1 MKLIS
6 GASIKK
12 ALQQVAPTHV
22 AVAYT
27 GIDWST
33 YIDKN
38 KLKEIILSPT
48 LGTNPHAVIQIVDTL
63 GWKNVH
69 FLDHL
74 HSKIYLGAEQ
84 AAVGSFN
91 LSANGM
97 SEEGLEEVGFL
108 VQDQQ
113 IMLEL
118 RTLHNRYKKAATDS
132 YPTIGAKKAR
142 LAQLREVW
150 DRGITTK
157 VIRND
162 SRLNDIENY
171 QPLAA
176 DEIYISCAWGN
187 LTYNEDVVSISTIED
202 SLSFLEEDDVR
213 PDRWI
218 LYWHANNN
226 GYPHR
231 TRAPKWMHIDEI
243 VSGGAIDT
251 QYTKLANKRTDRTTP
266 HPPFELTDEVAGALR
281 KVLQSDLFPEF
292 LGNRD
297 RWSLNDTLAR
307 LPEFLDA
314 LRAEVNTSMSST
326 GRSK

>member
-6 GASIKK
+6 GASIRK
-12 ALQQVAPTHV
+12 ALQQITPTHV

-33 YIDKN
+33 YIN
-38 KLKEIILSPT
+38 QHKLQEIILSPT
-48 LGTNPHAVIQIVDTL
+48 LGTNPHAVIQIVDRL
-63 GWKNVH
+63 EWENVH

-97 SEEGLEEVGFL
+97 SEEGLEEVG
-108 VQDQQ
+108 VVVKDQQ
-113 IMLEL
+113 ILLEL
-118 RTLHNRYKKAATDS
+118 RTLFDRYKKAATES
-132 YPTIGAKKAR
+132 YPTTAAKKAR

-150 DRGITTK
+150 DRGIATK

-162 SRLNDIENY
+162 SRLNDLTTYE
-171 QPLAA
+171 PTAA

-187 LTYNEDVVSISTIED
+187 LTYNEEVVSLSTIED
-202 SLSFLEEDDVR
+202 SLSFLEEDDVQ

-218 LYWHANNN
+218 LYWYANKD

-243 VSGGAIDT
+243 VPGGAIDT
-251 QYTKLANKRTDRTTP
+251 QYTKLANKRTDRMTP
-266 HPPFELTDEVAGALR
+266 HPPFELTDDIANALR
-281 KVLQSDLFPEF
+281 AVLQSDLFPEF
-292 LGNRD
+292 LGNRE
-297 RWSLNDTLAR
+297 RWSLNDTLSR

-314 LRAEVNTSMSST
+314 LRAEVKVLRR
-326 GRSK
+326 G

>member
-1 MKLIS
+1 MKLVS

-22 AVAYT
+22 AVAYA
-27 GIDWST
+27 GIDWSA
-33 YIDKN
+33 YIDKD
-38 KLKEIILSPT
+38 KLQEIILSPT
-48 LGTNPHAVIQIVDTL
+48 VGTNPHAVIQIVETL
-63 GWKNVH
+63 GWENVH

-74 HSKIYLGAEQ
+74 HSKVYLGLEL

-108 VQDQQ
+108 VQDHQLL
-113 IMLEL
+113 LEL
-118 RTLHNRYKKAATDS
+118 RTLHNRYKQAATNS
-132 YPTIGAKKAR
+132 YPTVAAKKAR
-142 LAQLREVW
+142 LAKLREVW
-150 DRGITTK
+150 DRGIATK

-162 SRLNDIENY
+162 TRLNDLANY
-171 QPLAA
+171 QPTAA

-187 LTYNEDVVSISTIED
+187 LTYNEDIVSISTIED
-202 SLSFLEEDDVR
+202 SLSFLADDDVQ

-218 LYWHANNN
+218 LYWYANNN

-231 TRAPKWMHIDEI
+231 TRAPKWMHVDEI
-243 VSGGAIDT
+243 VPEGAIDT
-251 QYTKLANKRTDRTTP
+251 QYTKLANKRTDRITP
-266 HPPFELTDEVAGALR
+266 HPPFELTDEVCRALR
-281 KVLQSDLFPEF
+281 TVLNSDLFPEF

-297 RWSLNDTLAR
+297 RWSLNDTIAR

-314 LRAEVNTSMSST
+314 LRAEVNESPSSSVK
-326 GRSK
+326 SK